1 MGMTCTL
8 TPIPAGCVADVT
20 ADPGL
25 VDSDYGDVSVDLDKS
40 WHGIH
45 FLLTG
50 SDDEGEEPLSLAIMG
65 GKELGGDGARLL
77 SCEEVQAV
85 AAALPMEEVLR
96 ARFDPRRMDDLE
108 IYPKIWDEGDEALD
122 YLISYYTPMAELFRE
137 AAGRG
142 DSIAVEI
149 S

>member
-1 MGMTCTL
+1 MGMICTL
-8 TPIPAGCVADVT
+8 TPIPAGCVADVSE
-20 ADPGL
+20 DPSL
-25 VDSDYGDVSVDLDKS
+25 VDSDYGDVAVDLDKA

-50 SDDEGEEPLSLAIMG
+50 SDYDGEEPLSLAIMG
-65 GKELGGDGARLL
+65 GEELGGDGARLL
-77 SCEEVQAV
+77 SCEQVQAV
-85 AAALPMEEVLR
+85 AAVLPMEEVLR
-96 ARFDPRRMDDLE
+96 SRFDPQRMTDLE

-142 DSIAVEI
+142 DSIAVDI
-149 S
+149 G